1 VSGSTSNS
9 KLIYGGNDSVLPGT
23 AILDRDLWSAVW
35 RWGALGVFVVGSTLN
50 FLDRQLLAAVAP
62 AVRSEFALSNADYGA
77 LVAAFSMTYTFMAP
91 LAGWF
96 VDRVGL
102 RSGIIAA
109 LGCWSLA
116 GIATGF
122 VGSYRGLMG
131 CRMILGA
138 AEAAGIPASSKSV
151 AVFLQPREF
160 ALGIAVSS
168 IGVTLGMM
176 SAPLVAATVGARFG
190 WRAAFILCGVL
201 GLAWLPIMWLTTA
214 RADRSAAASAAGAI
228 PLGQML
234 RDTRLW
240 GILLANVLVMAN
252 YALWLNWTTIYFVEE
267 FRLTQTQA
275 NQYFAWIPPI
285 FATLGGFFGGWL
297 GMRRVGSRQ
306 GADAAAARVRLCCL
320 LSPALLVT
328 ALVPFIDTPVF
339 AAAAISASVFA
350 CMTFLPNLHVIPI
363 DLFGAGRAAL
373 TAAALASSYAFT
385 QMVLSPAMGALVDT
399 TGFSVLCV
407 TVAAISLLSVP
418 VLRAFVK

>member
-1 VSGSTSNS
+1 VASNTTNS
-9 KLIYGGNDSVLPGT
+9 SLIYGNTATLPT
-23 AILDRDLWSAVW
+23 AVAVDGWSASAVW
-35 RWGALGVFVVGSTLN
+35 RWSALGVFVVASTLN
-50 FLDRQLLAAVAP
+50 FLDRQLLAAMAP
-62 AVRSEFALSNADYGA
+62 AVRGEFSLSNTDYGT
-77 LVAAFSMTYTFMAP
+77 LVAAFSMTYTVMAP

-102 RSGIIAA
+102 RLGIIGA

-122 VGSYRGLMG
+122 VGSYRSLVA
-131 CRMILGA
+131 CRMALGT
-138 AEAAGIPASSKSV
+138 AEAAGIPAASKSV

-160 ALGIAVSS
+160 GLGIALNAV
-168 IGVTLGMM
+168 GVTLGMM
-176 SAPLVAATVGARFG
+176 SAPIVAATVGARYG
-190 WRAAFILCGVL
+190 WRAAFVLCGLL
-201 GLAWLPIMWLTTA
+201 GLIWLPLMWFATA
-214 RADRSAAASAAGAI
+214 RADRSAAAAAAGAF
-228 PLGQML
+228 PLGLML
-234 RDTRLW
+234 RDKRLW

-267 FRLTQTQA
+267 LHLTQTQA

-297 GMRRVGSRQ
+297 GLRRVGTRS
-306 GADAAAARVRLCCL
+306 GSDAAAARVRLCCM

-328 ALVPFIDTPVF
+328 ALVPLVDVPIL

-385 QMVLSPAMGALVDT
+385 QIALSPAMGAIVDAA
-399 TGFSVLCV
+399 GFSILCV
-407 TVAAISLLSVP
+407 TIAGVSLLCVP
-418 VLRAFVK
+418 VLKTMVR